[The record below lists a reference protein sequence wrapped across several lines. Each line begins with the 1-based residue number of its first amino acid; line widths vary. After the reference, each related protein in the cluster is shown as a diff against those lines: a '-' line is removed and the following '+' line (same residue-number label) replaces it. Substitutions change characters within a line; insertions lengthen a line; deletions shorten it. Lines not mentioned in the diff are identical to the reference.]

1 MKKRFSVQRFRGSKV
16 EEKTYMERLQEH
28 QHWRL
33 LNCDTIYAVQLV
45 K

>member
-1 MKKRFSVQRFRGSKV
+1 MKKRFSVQRFRGSTV

-28 QHWRL
+28 QHRRL
-33 LNCDTIYAVQLV
+33 LNRDTINAVQLL